1 MEDNKFEHRVKIMC
15 LFAHVIF
22 IFLRLQVA
30 VMYKNYFESQFTLIF
45 PVVSDLLI
53 DGIDNIFYYQSTT
66 YLHGYKSLAYWID
79 K

>member
-1 MEDNKFEHRVKIMC
+1 MEDNEFEHRVKIMC

-45 PVVSDLLI
+45 PVVSDLLKKI
-53 DGIDNIFYYQSTT
+53 KYCLYIDNYEY
-66 YLHGYKSLAYWID
+66 
-79 K
+79 